1 MLRSNLQW
9 MHVNQLPTFS
19 LKILKSSHQRCSVKK
34 GVLRNFAKFTGKPL
48 CQSLFFNKLA
58 EHLRTTASEY
68 SRLQNLQATFLNQR
82 RDNKQL
88 ELWTI
93 QKSLCKDYYPK
104 YVTKKLSILLFFFP
118 KIFSRGVL

>member
-1 MLRSNLQW
+1 MLCSNLQW
-9 MHVNQLPTFS
+9 IHVNQLPTFS

-34 GVLRNFAKFTGKPL
+34 GVLRNFAKFTGKHL
-48 CQSLFFNKLA
+48 CQSLFFNKVA

-68 SRLQNLQATFLNQR
+68 SRLQNLQATFPNQR
-82 RDNKQL
+82 HDNKQL